1 MRAILALI
9 LFIVSLC
16 SICGGAFGA
25 PASVASNVLE
35 DLQRDDSFNLDDYP
49 AVDNDYSLK
58 VIQIAESLDGELFIY
73 VYQPAANFKSLKAI
87 QINMSL
93 DAPVVIGPVQNKL
106 YNLTLLNSSGVFQK
120 YRVDGVTVSSESVRY
135 YNITSIYRDWIKGID
150 KEADNDNKTNRVY
163 FKVAKLYKAETVA
176 SDVKYSCTVTDVV
189 EIIEPYVD
197 FISYSSPPEW
207 LDLIFQTEKYTDI
220 HYIAFSTD
228 KQIDTLKEADV
239 TYCTQ
244 TYKYARGETSYGSKS
259 EPQYKT
265 LTGEPKQ
272 NISIGKYTWKSI
284 MTSSDFINSTE
295 LNDEAKKEVN
305 KSEFVLVFLSTPYS
319 QRSASDFV
327 GHYTIKNGTKV
338 SNVSILRL
346 EFETEGKVYNLGAI
360 MNQQE
365 GDDIPGNQAPP
376 ESIGLFAYIWRCIVR
391 LFKGTATLTEKI
403 VAIFALCIVFLLL
416 PIVVTV
422 LSIVFPAFGAVV
434 KQIFKI
440 IGKVLLWI
448 LKALWW
454 LITAPFRGIAALV
467 RKRREAAPAKATTS
481 KSRKTKTPKRARQR
495 KKASTRSKAK

>member
-1 MRAILALI
+1 MRVILALI
-9 LFIVSLC
+9 LFIFSLC
-16 SICGGAFGA
+16 NICGGAFGA
-25 PASVASNVLE
+25 PASIASNVLE
-35 DLQRDDSFNLDDYP
+35 DLQKDDNFNLDDYP

-73 VYQPAANFKSLKAI
+73 VYQPAAKSKFLKAV

-93 DAPVVIGPVQNKL
+93 SETVDDTKL

-120 YRVDGVTVSSESVRY
+120 YLIEGVTVSSESVRY

-150 KEADNDNKTNRVY
+150 KETDKDNLTNRVY
-163 FKVAKLYKAETVA
+163 FKVAKLYKAETV
-176 SDVKYSCTVTDVV
+176 SNGIKYSCIFSDVV

-284 MTSSDFINSTE
+284 LTSSDFINSTN

-346 EFETEGKVYNLGAI
+346 EFETEGKIYNLGAI

-403 VAIFALCIVFLLL
+403 IAIFALCIVFLLL

-440 IGKVLLWI
+440 IGKALLCI

-454 LITAPFRGIAALV
+454 LISAPFRGIAALI
-467 RKRREAAPAKATTS
+467 RKRQEATSTKAAPP
-481 KSRKTKTPKRARQR
+481 KSRKTKTPKRATSK
-495 KKASTRSKAK
+495 KKARTRSKTK